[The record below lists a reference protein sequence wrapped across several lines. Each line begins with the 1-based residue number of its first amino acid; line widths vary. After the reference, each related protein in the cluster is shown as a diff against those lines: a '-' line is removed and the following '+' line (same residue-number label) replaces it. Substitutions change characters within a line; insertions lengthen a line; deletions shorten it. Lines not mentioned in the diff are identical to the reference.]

1 MNPDFIV
8 ADSGS
13 DDIGPVLL
21 GSDTSCSP
29 LEGQTQDLER
39 MLLASRSLGVPMI
52 IGSAGDTGANSR
64 VDLYVGIIKDL
75 AVKHKLSGFKLGY
88 FYSEVEQDL
97 LREKLRQGEAIE
109 GLHGRAELTLQ
120 DIEATDR
127 VVALAGVHPYMK
139 LLDLGA
145 DVIIGGRG
153 SDNAIFAAPAIRAGF
168 PESFSYYLGK
178 VLECASFC
186 AEPYGGKES
195 VVGEISMQ
203 DVKVTA
209 MHPEQR
215 CTVASVAG
223 HAMYERADPYYEH
236 VAGGVLDMRQ
246 CRYEQYDEKT
256 TRVTGPEFRPATEFR
271 VKLEGSGK
279 VGERYVGIVGIRDPD
294 TIANVDKMI
303 EWCRAHVRE
312 KFGDEGYQLFF
323 HVYGRD
329 AVMGNLEPCKTRSHE
344 VCLVIQAI
352 APTKEMAEEVCGIA
366 TRQTFYARIPESKG
380 TAGMVAV
387 LGLNEVLPG
396 KPAYRWTMSHTL
408 RIDDPLELFPVHMT
422 EAGEQGSR
430 HAE

>member
-29 LEGQTQDLER
+29 LDSQTQDLEQ
-39 MLLASRSLGVPMI
+39 MLLASRSVGVPMI

-75 AVKHKLSGFKLGY
+75 AAKHKLSGFRLGY
-88 FYSEVEQDL
+88 FYSEVEKDS
-97 LREKLRQGEAIE
+97 LRKKLHQGGAIE
-109 GLHGRAELTLQ
+109 GLHGRSELTLQ
-120 DIEATDR
+120 DIEMTDR
-127 VVALAGVHPYMK
+127 IVALAGVHPYMK

-168 PESFSYYLGK
+168 PESFPYYLGK

-195 VVGEISMQ
+195 VIGEVSMQ

-246 CRYEQYDEKT
+246 CRYEQL
-256 TRVTGPEFRPATEFR
+256 R
-271 VKLEGSGK
+271 
-279 VGERYVGIVGIRDPD
+279 
-294 TIANVDKMI
+294 
-303 EWCRAHVRE
+303 RE
-312 KFGDEGYQLFF
+312 D
-323 HVYGRD
+323 D
-329 AVMGNLEPCKTRSHE
+329 SSH
-344 VCLVIQAI
+344 
-352 APTKEMAEEVCGIA
+352 G
-366 TRQTFYARIPESKG
+366 ARIQTG
-380 TAGMVAV
+380 
-387 LGLNEVLPG
+387 
-396 KPAYRWTMSHTL
+396 H
-408 RIDDPLELFPVHMT
+408 
-422 EAGEQGSR
+422 
-430 HAE
+430 